1 MKAEIISIGSKYVV
15 GEASTDCIKAI
26 SVKLSALG
34 IEVAN
39 QQSVPAES
47 DELSSALK
55 TALLRNDI
63 VFTVGA
69 LGVLSTD
76 ITVETVC
83 SAIGRK
89 LVYMPSLEKKID
101 SIYAER
107 GDVMPESDLKL
118 AIVPDNSIVL
128 DGKQDII
135 PGLIIKADGKCI
147 IMLPEKLSELKYMM
161 DGQVASELA
170 EYCPPVASKAYNVFG
185 INETQIR
192 TRLGRMGDSINPRF
206 SYYPSIGET
215 KIVISATAEN
225 GKTADDLLCDAESH
239 VKIKLDSFIYSE
251 EDVSLQQTV
260 VDELQKRGE
269 KIATAESCTAG
280 LLSKFI
286 TDVPGSSVVFDMGV
300 STYSAKMKEQL
311 LGVSKSSIEKY
322 GEVSPETAC
331 EMAAGV
337 RLRSGADYGIG
348 ITGVAG
354 PESQEGK
361 PVGMVYVAVADSRD
375 IHAIVLKL
383 GNQSREYIREY
394 SAKTALDMVR
404 RVIIGLGN
412 SLGRSVSTASVE
424 KKLTTVTTE
433 NVSEETAKSDNL
445 TGLPNTPI
453 VMPPVPPVVPIKP
466 EVPSASVPQVTPP
479 EELMADL
486 PKVDD
491 LSLEDNETVATQADS
506 NAEIQPE
513 GTDEEISGFEI
524 NSNVLDDEQFA
535 PKGLPTIAELEA
547 AAAAASTT
555 EAAER
560 VIASEPIDEAADDFK
575 VGVESLEQSDF
586 TESAELPEQTD
597 VAASDES
604 GEAVENSEK
613 KLPWFKRFLFWFVPQ
628 KGDGKY
634 AIVKIVRLILIA
646 VLIVSLTMI
655 ISYYRDLYNA
665 GNIQSKLPP
674 HDATNTEMVTLDDGR
689 QILANMKPYYD
700 LNSDTV
706 GYLTIKDIDATGPVV
721 WRKNDNDYYLHY
733 DFEKKKNRFG
743 SRFADGRD
751 VFGEDGS
758 MSKNTTIYGHYSDE
772 TVIFGELNKY
782 QDQTFFKEHSTIQ
795 FSTLYQQKDY
805 KVFAVFITNA
815 SGSDVFDYTLP
826 EFASDEEFIRF
837 TNRVKHRTII
847 NTGVDI
853 QPTDSLLTLS
863 TCSRIFKDA
872 RLVVVA
878 RAVRP
883 GEDPNQDLNAI
894 SVNPTPLYPDIWY
907 REVDPKAVKPIFDD
921 ETSPV
926 EVTTEPTTVPTTETT
941 TVPTTEASTV
951 TITLPTAQ
959 TPQVVQQPPQIQT
972 VISYVTVPAPTTTTQ
987 PKTKAPTTTKKPTS
1001 PPQTTQPTV
1010 TEPAQDGDDNQSSPN
1025 KHPEE

>member
-89 LVYMPSLEKKID
+89 LVYMPELEKKID

-128 DGKQDII
+128 DSKQDVI

-192 TRLGRMGDSINPRF
+192 TRLGRMGDSLNPRF

-215 KIVISATAEN
+215 KIVISAMAEN

-251 EDVSLQQTV
+251 DDISLQQTV

-286 TDVPGSSVVFDMGV
+286 TDVPGSSGVFDMGV

-311 LGVSKSSIEKY
+311 LGVSKESIEKY

-361 PVGMVYVAVADSRD
+361 PVGTVYVAVADSND

-404 RVIIGLGN
+404 RVIIGLGS
-412 SLGRSVSTASVE
+412 SLGRSVPTAKVE
-424 KKLTTVTTE
+424 KKLANAEVA
-433 NVSEETAKSDNL
+433 NISNETAESQ
-445 TGLPNTPI
+445 NTQSVI
-453 VMPPVPPVVPIKP
+453 SEPVVIPPVVPVVPTQP
-466 EVPSASVPQVTPP
+466 EIPTAPVPPVTPP

-486 PKVDD
+486 PQVDD
-491 LSLEDNETVATQADS
+491 LPPIDNNQTTAPTAD
-506 NAEIQPE
+506 NGFEIQPE
-513 GTDEEISGFEI
+513 EEAEEVSGFEI
-524 NSNVLDDEQFA
+524 NSDVLDDGQFA
-535 PKGLPTIAELEA
+535 PMGLPTIAELEA
-547 AAAAASTT
+547 AAAAANNAEEAYDVIPT
-555 EAAER
+555 EPA
-560 VIASEPIDEAADDFK
+560 DETADEFK
-575 VGVESLEQSDF
+575 VGIESLEQSEP
-586 TESAELPEQTD
+586 TEFAEIPEQTD
-597 VAASDES
+597 MISSNES
-604 GEAVENSEK
+604 GETAQDTDK
-613 KLPWFKRFLFWFVPQ
+613 KLPWYKRLLFWFIPQ

-634 AIVKIVRLILIA
+634 AIVKIVRLILIV

-700 LNSDTV
+700 LNNDTV

-782 QDQTFFKEHSTIQ
+782 QDPTFFKEHSTIQ

-815 SGSDVFDYTLP
+815 SGTDVFDYTLP
-826 EFASDEEFIRF
+826 EFASDEEFLRF
-837 TNRVKHRTII
+837 TNRIKHRTII

-853 QPTDSLLTLS
+853 QSTDSLLTLS

-894 SVNPTPLYPDIWY
+894 SVNPNPLYPDIWY
-907 REVDPKAVKPIFDD
+907 REVDPKAVKPIYDD
-921 ETSPV
+921 ETTPA
-926 EVTTEPTTVPTTETT
+926 EVTTEATTPTTETT
-941 TVPTTEASTV
+941 TETTTDPSTV
-951 TITLPTAQ
+951 TVTLPTSP

-987 PKTKAPTTTKKPTS
+987 PPTKAPTTTKKPTS
-1001 PPQTTQPTV
+1001 PPHTTQPTV
-1010 TEPAQDGDDNQSSPN
+1010 TEPADDDNQSSPN